1 MKGENT
7 NTHQPISACDLL
19 YGNHFLVELHWKMK
33 DMFKMGYL
41 GGGRKFLNPMFRVIH
56 TSIYWNYLLQF
67 VLFIRPD
74 RLSVTQVRESN
85 PDKRV

>member
-41 GGGRKFLNPMFRVIH
+41 GGGKEIFESYVQSNSHI
-56 TSIYWNYLLQF
+56 NLLE
-67 VLFIRPD
+67 LFI
-74 RLSVTQVRESN
+74 TICYIY
-85 PDKRV
+85 